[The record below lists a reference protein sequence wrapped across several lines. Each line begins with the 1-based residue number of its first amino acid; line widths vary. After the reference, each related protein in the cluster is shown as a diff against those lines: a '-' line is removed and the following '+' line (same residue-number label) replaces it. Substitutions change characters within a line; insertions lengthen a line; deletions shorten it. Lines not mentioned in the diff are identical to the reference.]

1 MIVGHQKQWEFLKK
15 SAELGKVSHAYLFSG
30 QEKLGKKTLALEF
43 IKLLNCEL
51 PNFQK
56 RPCQTCRSCQDI
68 QKNQSPDFL
77 LIEPENKEIQIG
89 QIRELSWKLS
99 LKSYSAPFKSVII
112 DRAHTMNQEA
122 QTGLLKTL
130 EEPRGERTLL
140 ILISEHPS
148 TLFSTILS
156 RAQEIKFPPV
166 KKSEMENYLKERKI
180 KAKEVEELLG
190 FFRGSPGE
198 ILDFISD
205 SQKLKA
211 RQDNISF
218 LARILNS
225 SLASRFQYAKK
236 LADEPQNLKEILDVW
251 LSYFRDSLISRVN
264 DQRSRTS
271 LTDDC
276 SPKKLKKILRQI
288 QRTNFLI
295 STTNVN
301 PRLALEV
308 LMLEF

>member
-1 MIVGHQKQWEFLKK
+1 MIGHQKQWEFLKK
-15 SAELGKVSHAYLFSG
+15 SAELGKISHAYLFSG

-51 PNFQK
+51 SDFRE

-77 LIEPENKEIQIG
+77 LIQPENKEIQIG

-112 DRAHTMNQEA
+112 DQAHTMNQEA

-130 EEPRGERTLL
+130 EEPRGEKTLL

-148 TLFSTILS
+148 TLFPTILS
-156 RAQEIKFPPV
+156 RTQEIKFPPV
-166 KKSEMENYLKERKI
+166 KKSEIEDYLKERKV
-180 KAKEVEELLG
+180 KAEEKEELLG
-190 FFRGSPGE
+190 FFRGRPGE
-198 ILDFISD
+198 IVDFISD
-205 SQKLKA
+205 SQMLKVRKEA
-211 RQDNISF
+211 ILF
-218 LARILNS
+218 LVKMLNS
-225 SLASRFQYAKK
+225 SLALRFQYAKK
-236 LADEPQNLKEILDVW
+236 LSVEPQSLKEILDIW
-251 LSYFRDSLISRVN
+251 LSYFRARLISRVSP
-264 DQRSRTS
+264 QQGRTS
-271 LTDDC
+271 LANNLA
-276 SPKKLKKILRQI
+276 PEKLRKIIRQI

-308 LMLEF
+308 LMLEL